1 MNTPASEVYRVAGET
16 RSGNGLRWATT
27 VVMGLFDAGADA
39 PSVSEVTIRRVD
51 GTLVRRLPTGSVDDF
66 EAQLGEITRD
76 LRSLDAVP
84 FAQKWI
90 APAE

>member
-1 MNTPASEVYRVAGET
+1 MGVDGSASERVWLWCGCP
-16 RSGNGLRWATT
+16 
-27 VVMGLFDAGADA
+27 GA
-39 PSVSEVTIRRVD
+39 SVSEVTIRRVD
-51 GTLVRRLPTGSVDDF
+51 GSLVRRLPTGSVDDF

-90 APAE
+90 APPE